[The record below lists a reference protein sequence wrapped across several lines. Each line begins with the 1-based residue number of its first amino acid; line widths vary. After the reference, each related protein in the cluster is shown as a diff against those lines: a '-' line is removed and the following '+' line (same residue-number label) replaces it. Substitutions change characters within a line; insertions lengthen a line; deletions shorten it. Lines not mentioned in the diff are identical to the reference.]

1 MKVFRMILCIGL
13 ICFLLFTPQQLVSGA
28 QESFVDAR
36 FVRKVRSFQGTIVI
50 YHVVR
55 QKPYAGSLTQW
66 LKNRAE
72 EYEKKHKGVYIE
84 IEGMDE
90 ATFFERLENGRTA
103 DAYSFFSGTL
113 YRDRLADIPNLKFAY
128 REGLFQTD
136 KAVPYC
142 YTGYCRLLK
151 NPDSAGDK
159 TYYVNDLLA
168 AMQNGG
174 ENDTSEEKAD
184 ILYLDLR
191 RAGDLIRYKDGFSL
205 AAIEPIDNF
214 TDAVCWLGVD
224 RETDEKR
231 REVLLDF
238 TAYLLS
244 EDAQQTLNAL
254 GLFAA
259 SDAVKNVPPE
269 SALKALF
276 RTYETVR
283 TVDPFLWQAA
293 YDSLLSDAALSRK
306 GDTEAHN
313 RFTNRLHELYR

>member
-1 MKVFRMILCIGL
+1 MKVFRLILCIGV
-13 ICFLLFTPQQLVSGA
+13 ICFLLFTPQWLARGA

-36 FVRKVRSFQGTIVI
+36 FVRKVRPFQGTIVI

-55 QKPYAGSLTQW
+55 QRPYAGSMTQW

-90 ATFFERLENGRTA
+90 AAFFERIENGRTA

-113 YRDRLADIPNLKFAY
+113 YRDRIADIPDLKFAY

-142 YTGYCRLLK
+142 YTGYCRLVK
-151 NPDSAGDK
+151 KPDGSGEK
-159 TYYVNDLLA
+159 KYYANDILA
-168 AMQNGG
+168 AMQHDGK
-174 ENDTSEEKAD
+174 DDAPEEKAD

-191 RAGDLIRYKDGFSL
+191 RAGDLIRNKEAFSL
-205 AAIEPIDNF
+205 AAIEPVDHF
-214 TDAVCWLGVD
+214 TDAVCWMSID

-231 REVLLDF
+231 SEVLLDF
-238 TAYLLS
+238 MAYLLS
-244 EDAQQTLNAL
+244 EDAQRSLNAL
-254 GLFAA
+254 GLL
-259 SDAVKNVPPE
+259 SVLDCVKNVPPE
-269 SALKALF
+269 SALKNVF
-276 RTYETVR
+276 KTYETVQ
-283 TVDPFLWQAA
+283 TVDPFLWQGV
-293 YDSLLSDAALSRK
+293 YDELLSDAALSRK
-306 GDTEAHN
+306 GDTDAHI